1 VAEEERTAELKEKKC
16 VLPANRL
23 TVDVMELEALRKSVE
38 DYFCFCYGKALG
50 KSTVVPVPYEKI
62 QRDQSAV
69 VVQGLPEGV
78 AFKHPANYDI
88 STLKWILENKSGISF
103 IIKRPFLEPKKHLG
117 ADPSHSVIPPGGS
130 CPPVQVKT
138 EPSEDCGISL
148 EMSTVTVKEESED
161 PDYYQYS
168 IPGSDSNFSACLS
181 PQWTHLWMTT
191 VPGELYDA
199 LQIAFANECSTGP
212 SETSEM
218 DEKIALAK
226 SYTGSSYAFLTM
238 IL

>member
-117 ADPSHSVIPPGGS
+117 ADPSHSVIPLGGSLQSLRNFPEICLLFLIMSLCSFCS

-168 IPGSDSNFSACLS
+168 IPGSDSSFSTCLS
-181 PQWTHLWMTT
+181 AVTIQYFHA
-191 VPGELYDA
+191 G
-199 LQIAFANECSTGP
+199 CH
-212 SETSEM
+212 
-218 DEKIALAK
+218 
-226 SYTGSSYAFLTM
+226 
-238 IL
+238 